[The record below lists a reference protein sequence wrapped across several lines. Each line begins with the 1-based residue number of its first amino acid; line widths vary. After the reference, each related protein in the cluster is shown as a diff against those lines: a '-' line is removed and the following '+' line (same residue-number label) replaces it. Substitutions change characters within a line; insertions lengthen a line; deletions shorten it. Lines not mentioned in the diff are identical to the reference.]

1 MIKHESQT
9 LYMVRHCWRG
19 IAVIVLFMTTLIVFP
34 GAVVAQPYGKG
45 VYGANVPYGSQ
56 TSLSISTGGN
66 VSIQVTPT
74 DVGVVGT
81 GSNTVT
87 VTSTDVVGYSLYIR
101 ALSNSSMVNGPASLP
116 ASANIS
122 NAALAVN
129 TWGYNTVG
137 SATNFTGITT
147 SNVLVKSATGPYSSG
162 DQTAFTYGVKVDN
175 QKPAGNYVGSVVYT
189 AAPQTD

>member
-1 MIKHESQT
+1 MISRESYI
-9 LYMVRHCWRG
+9 LYRAKQYWRG
-19 IAVIVLFMTTLIVFP
+19 VGVVMLTIAAFCTFSGSAM
-34 GAVVAQPYGKG
+34 AQPYGKG

-56 TSLSISTGGN
+56 TSLSISTSGN

-74 DVGVVGT
+74 DAGVVGT

-101 ALSNSSMVNGPASLP
+101 ALSSSAMVNGPASLP

-122 NAALAVN
+122 NLPLAVN

-137 SATNFTGITT
+137 SPTDFTGITT

-162 DQTAFTYGVKVDN
+162 DQTTFTYGVKVDN
-175 QKPAGNYVGSVVYT
+175 AKPAGNYVGSVVYT